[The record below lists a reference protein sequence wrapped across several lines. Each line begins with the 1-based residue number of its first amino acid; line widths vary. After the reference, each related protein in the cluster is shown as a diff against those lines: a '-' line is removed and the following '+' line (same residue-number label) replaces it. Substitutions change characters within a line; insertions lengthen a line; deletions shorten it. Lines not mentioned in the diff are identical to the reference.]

1 MLLSCYHE
9 YRHYKTTHALRVP
22 RNEFHVDDVR
32 VGGGYELMQKMAE
45 MDDAVRHVLVGGIAR
60 TVAF

>member
-1 MLLSCYHE
+1 M
-9 YRHYKTTHALRVP
+9 RVP